1 MDTSSW
7 KSRTATWNWKRHRR
21 HWQRGDGHPSSVT
34 VSPHTPRP
42 FLKLA
47 PSHFVHILTCLLLD
61 SGVVEVCGVIR
72 WMKGGDF
79 LSLCTV
85 SNWSSRKT
93 RRFYQA
99 SKLLPEEKNARRQ
112 TEKLQE
118 NLLFVC
124 LQSSPLA
131 WTAFIQSSD
140 HLELKYTDIQA
151 LMAATATPI
160 RDVSG

>member
-1 MDTSSW
+1 MAISS
-7 KSRTATWNWKRHRR
+7 RCAL
-21 HWQRGDGHPSSVT
+21 
-34 VSPHTPRP
+34 
-42 FLKLA
+42 FLTDPAEK
-47 PSHFVHILTCLLLD
+47 P
-61 SGVVEVCGVIR
+61 
-72 WMKGGDF
+72 GDF
-79 LSLCTV
+79 IKRPNCCQR
-85 SNWSSRKT
+85 RKM
-93 RRFYQA
+93 Q
-99 SKLLPEEKNARRQ
+99 EGQ

-118 NLLFVC
+118 NLLFVS